1 MSIKKL
7 SKDLSSAVLAGIF
20 ISLGA
25 SASLAAP
32 SKSVGAAIFTLG
44 LTAVLAFKASLFTG
58 KCGYLVSR
66 DTNKDYLLYLA
77 VVWLGNLLGCI
88 CTAAVLRSTA
98 VGNGFLLTYQD
109 KLVDLVGAKGSN
121 TIITSILCGALMYI
135 AVEGFKRQS
144 KDNIVLGTVCYISA
158 VAAFVMCGFE
168 HCVADMFYFAL
179 AGYAN
184 WNALLF
190 LIGVTL
196 GNVIGSNFIHSL
208 LTWTEQN

>member
-7 SKDLSSAVLAGIF
+7 SKDLSSAILAGIF

-32 SKSVGAAIFTLG
+32 SKIASTAIFTLG
-44 LTAVLAFKASLFTG
+44 LTAVLVFKANLFTG

-66 DTNKDYLLYLA
+66 DTNRDYLLYLA
-77 VVWLGNLLGCI
+77 VIWLGNLLGCI

-109 KLVDLVGAKGSN
+109 KLVDLVRTKGSS
-121 TIITSILCGALMYI
+121 TIVTSILCGALMYI

-144 KDNIVLGTVCYISA
+144 KDNIVLGTVCYLSA

-179 AGYAN
+179 AGYVN
-184 WNALLF
+184 WNTLLF
-190 LIGVTL
+190 LIGVTF
-196 GNVIGSNFIHSL
+196 GNIIGSNFIHL
-208 LTWTEQN
+208 LLAWTEQS

>member
-7 SKDLSSAVLAGIF
+7 SKDLSSAILAGIF

-32 SKSVGAAIFTLG
+32 SKIAGAAIFTLG
-44 LTAVLAFKASLFTG
+44 LTAVLVFKANLFTG

-66 DTNKDYLLYLA
+66 DTNRDYLLYLA
-77 VVWLGNLLGCI
+77 VIWLGNLLGCI
-88 CTAAVLRSTA
+88 CTAAVLRSTT

-109 KLVDLVGAKGSN
+109 KLVDLVRTKGSS
-121 TIITSILCGALMYI
+121 TIVTSILCGALMYI

-144 KDNIVLGTVCYISA
+144 KDNIVLGTVCYLSA

-168 HCVADMFYFAL
+168 HCVADMFYFSL
-179 AGYAN
+179 AGYVN
-184 WNALLF
+184 WNTLLF
-190 LIGVTL
+190 LIGVTF
-196 GNVIGSNFIHSL
+196 GNIIGSNFLHL
-208 LTWTEQN
+208 LLAWTEQS

>member
-7 SKDLSSAVLAGIF
+7 SKDLSSAILAGIF

-32 SKSVGAAIFTLG
+32 SKIASAAIFTLG
-44 LTAVLAFKASLFTG
+44 LTAVLVFKANLFTG

-66 DTNKDYLLYLA
+66 DTNRDYLLYLA
-77 VVWLGNLLGCI
+77 VIWLGNLLGCI

-98 VGNGFLLTYQD
+98 VGNGFLLAYQD
-109 KLVDLVGAKGSN
+109 KLVDLVRTKGSS
-121 TIITSILCGALMYI
+121 TIVTSIFCGALMYI

-144 KDNIVLGTVCYISA
+144 KDNIVLGTVCYLSA

-179 AGYAN
+179 AGYVN
-184 WNALLF
+184 WNTLLF
-190 LIGVTL
+190 LIGVTF
-196 GNVIGSNFIHSL
+196 GNIIGSNFIHL
-208 LTWTEQN
+208 LLAWTEQS